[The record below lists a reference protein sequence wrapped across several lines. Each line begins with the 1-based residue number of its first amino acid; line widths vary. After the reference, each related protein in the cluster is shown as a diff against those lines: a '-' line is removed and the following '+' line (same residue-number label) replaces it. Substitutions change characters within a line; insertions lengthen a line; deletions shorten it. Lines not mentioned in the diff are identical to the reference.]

1 MVEVKKKNGVEIF
14 KEEQHLRIIVPSYS
28 TMIVVYQEDVK
39 HFIEYLKYIYNKYK
53 VKKTFY
59 KNKSTIQYGED
70 TIYLGNNF
78 AVKHPK
84 FGNYLEINKIPI
96 IFDLLNCNMDGST
109 SIISIIRK
117 IKKIRSGNKC
127 G

>member
-1 MVEVKKKNGVEIF
+1 MVEVKKKCGVEIF
-14 KEEQHLRIIVPSYS
+14 KEGQHLRITVPLYS
-28 TMIVVYQEDVK
+28 TMIIVYQEDK
-39 HFIEYLKYIYNKYK
+39 RHFIEYLKYIYNKYK

-78 AVKHPK
+78 AVKYPK

-96 IFDLLNCNMDGST
+96 VLDLLNCDGIEGA
-109 SIISIIRK
+109 SIISIIKK
-117 IKKIRSGNKC
+117 IKKIRGGK
-127 G
+127 